1 MDSLR
6 IGVDVGGTFTDVVI
20 AREKSGEIVSLK
32 VPTLPEDLLQGI
44 LNGLTKAAGTFGMEL
59 EQLLASTVSFVHGTT
74 VCTNLMVQRKGARV
88 GLLTTEGFRDSL
100 EIRRGRRESIWNMKA
115 ASPTALVPRNL
126 RLEIRERI
134 DTKGKSLILP
144 ETENIQSVFEIFKQ
158 EDVEAIAICFFNAF
172 ANGDHE
178 KIIRDAAMEAFPKI
192 PILTSSEVLPVM
204 GEYERVSTTVI
215 NAYVSPGATSY
226 LNTFSETLQDKG
238 LGFSPLIMHGNG
250 GVTDIPGSVQTPGS
264 LILSGPAAVS
274 AAAAWAGKLLGTSN
288 LIIFDMGGTSC
299 DVSVTMNGE
308 ISVFDGMEI
317 EGYHLAAPSLE
328 IHTIGTGGGTIATVD
343 PGGMLHVGPQAAG
356 AVPGPVA
363 YGRGGEEPTVTDAH
377 LILGKLEGD
386 HPSESGITLDR
397 DKAESAMQSKI
408 AEPLGISTPEA
419 AMAIVKIASQKMVSA
434 IELMSVQK
442 GRDPRHFVLIA
453 AGGAGPLHACAV
465 ARSLGISRVFV
476 PRHAAVLSALGLL
489 HADLR
494 RDYVQNFQGRMK
506 EISLEKLRATLW
518 GMRDNAI
525 KDIGRTG
532 ISAAR
537 INNIFQ
543 ADLRYEGQH
552 WDIPVEIPDLDYPE
566 VLENLSSDFHK
577 QHEILYGHWD
587 PDGEIEFTNLRLAAI
602 VPTPPV
608 SVAKPA
614 MKEPPGETLPHGNRE
629 VLLDGNNTAIRTPV
643 FRGSSL
649 SEGFQRTG
657 PALIE
662 EKDTVIW
669 LETGDSLK
677 VDADG
682 NYHIQIN
689 STAGMEG
696 SF

>member
-6 IGVDVGGTFTDVVI
+6 VGVDVGGTFTDVVI
-20 AREKSGEIVSLK
+20 AREKSGEIISLK
-32 VPTLPEDLLQGI
+32 VPTLPDNLLQGI
-44 LNGLTKAAGTFGMEL
+44 LNGLGKAAGMFGIEL
-59 EQLLASTVSFVHGTT
+59 EQLLENTVSFVHGTT

-100 EIRRGRRESIWNMKA
+100 AIRRGRRESIWNMKA
-115 ASPTALVPRNL
+115 ASPIALVPRNL
-126 RLEIRERI
+126 RLEIQERM
-134 DTKGKSLILP
+134 DTKGKPLIPP
-144 ETENIQSVFEIFKQ
+144 ETENILSALDIFKQ
-158 EDVEAIAICFFNAF
+158 ENVEAIAICLFNAF
-172 ANGDHE
+172 ANGEHE
-178 KIIRDAAMEAFPKI
+178 KIIRDAAMEVFPNI

-226 LNTFSETLQDKG
+226 LNTFSRTLQDKG

-250 GVTDIPGSVQTPGS
+250 GVTDIPGSVQKPGS
-264 LILSGPAAVS
+264 LILSGPAAG
-274 AAAAWAGKLLGTSN
+274 AAATAWAGKLLGTSN

-308 ISVFDGMEI
+308 IPVFDGMEI

-377 LILGKLEGD
+377 LILGKLESD
-386 HPSESGITLDR
+386 NLSESGITLDR
-397 DKAESAMQSKI
+397 GRAESAIRFKI
-408 AEPLGISTPEA
+408 AEPLGISIPEA
-419 AMAIVKIASQKMVSA
+419 AMAIVKIANQNMISA

-442 GRDPRHFVLIA
+442 GRDPRNFVLIA
-453 AGGAGPLHACAV
+453 AGGGGPLHACAV
-465 ARSLGISRVFV
+465 ARDLGISRVFV

-494 RDYVQNFQGRMK
+494 RDYVQNFQGRIK
-506 EISLEKLRATLW
+506 EISTEKLQAVLRR
-518 GMRDNAI
+518 MRDNAI
-525 KDIGRTG
+525 KDIGQTD
-532 ISAAR
+532 ISAIR

-552 WDIPVEIPDLDYPE
+552 WDIPVEIPDLDCNE
-566 VLENLSSDFHK
+566 VLDNLSSDFHK
-577 QHEILYGHWD
+577 QHEVLYGHWD

-602 VPTPPV
+602 VPTPSV
-608 SVAKPA
+608 SITKPA
-614 MKEPPGETLPHGNRE
+614 MEPPLGKTLPHGNRE
-629 VLLDGNNTAIRTPV
+629 VLLDGNNTVTRAPV

-649 SEGFQRTG
+649 SEGFQWTG

-682 NYHIQIN
+682 NYHIQIH
-689 STAGMEG
+689 STLEMEG
-696 SF
+696 TF